1 MENSSRIG
9 GRFKFSPCERRH
21 LRSTLMEWVLYVQ
34 RQLGSQQHVAPET
47 HACPLVTTETKYTNN
62 RLDTPW
68 QAGA

>member
-1 MENSSRIG
+1 
-9 GRFKFSPCERRH
+9 
-21 LRSTLMEWVLYVQ
+21 MEWVLYVQ
-34 RQLGSQQHVAPET
+34 GQLGSQQHVAPET